1 MFASYKEGSYDGKKL
16 DVTYMER
23 MLSKQKGMTFMGEKL
38 TGVVKNKIC
47 QRCCFLIQKFRV
59 RIQRECFCS
68 FT

>member
-38 TGVVKNKIC
+38 TGVVKIKSANDVAFLFKI
-47 QRCCFLIQKFRV
+47 
-59 RIQRECFCS
+59 
-68 FT
+68 